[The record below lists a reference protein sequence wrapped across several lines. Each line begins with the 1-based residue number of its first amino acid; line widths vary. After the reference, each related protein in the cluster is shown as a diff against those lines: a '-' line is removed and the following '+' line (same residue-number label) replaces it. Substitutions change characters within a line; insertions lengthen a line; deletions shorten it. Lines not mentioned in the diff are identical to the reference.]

1 MKLSKKIKN
10 LSKNIKEFYEDLVSP
25 VWRARIRSS
34 LITFISSFLATLT
47 PVLIIDASIEVLD
60 ISTYWKAIIAAAP
73 AALTVAYRLT
83 FKDLLRDYHSRPEE
97 QAAWQES
104 KK

>member
-1 MKLSKKIKN
+1 MKLSARIKYIGQ
-10 LSKNIKEFYEDLVSP
+10 SIKDFYEDLISP

-34 LITFISSFLATLT
+34 LITFISSFLAMLT
-47 PVLIIDASIEVLD
+47 PVLIIDVSTEVLD
-60 ISTYWKAIIAAAP
+60 ISAYWKAIIAAAP

-83 FKDLLRDYHSRPEE
+83 FKDLLKDFAKPEE